1 MDSQTIVAC
10 TRMIVGGAI
19 FVTSMVTGVD
29 GAYQMFAMFL
39 MGVPVERLQKAPV
52 KEE

>member
-1 MDSQTIVAC
+1 MESQTIVAC

-52 KEE
+52 KEA

>member
-1 MDSQTIVAC
+1 
-10 TRMIVGGAI
+10 MIVGGAI

-39 MGVPVERLQKAPV
+39 MGVPVERLQPKL
-52 KEE
+52 KEEE